1 MYRITIKTKYNTIT
15 LEREDYNTPEVQE
28 ILEQPYIEGI
38 EIENLDKSKKLV
50 KEKKWEGIKEKKT
63 SQ

>member
-28 ILEQPYIEGI
+28 ILEQPYIEEI
-38 EIENLDKSKKLV
+38 DIENLDKSKKLV

>member
-1 MYRITIKTKYNTIT
+1 MYKITIKTKYNTIT

>member
-15 LEREDYNTPEVQE
+15 LEREDYTTPEVQE
-28 ILEQPYIEGI
+28 ILEQPYIEEI
-38 EIENLDKSKKLV
+38 DIENLDKSKKLV
-50 KEKKWEGIKEKKT
+50 KEKKWEGIKEKKI